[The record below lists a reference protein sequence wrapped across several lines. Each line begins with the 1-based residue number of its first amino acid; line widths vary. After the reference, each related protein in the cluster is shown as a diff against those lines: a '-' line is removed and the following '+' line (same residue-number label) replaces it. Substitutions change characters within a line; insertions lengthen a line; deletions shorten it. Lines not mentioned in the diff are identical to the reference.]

1 MTLRQLF
8 KLCSSQLELPLW
20 IKYNYR
26 ATFKIAW
33 SRKNPTIIRFNP
45 IKPSFYASS
54 NEPGRKA
61 DTRFF
66 TRVVFYWVWKCTG
79 FVEHTIHCFGMLG
92 TTTFCKLKFSLYF
105 DCEYGLLTQFWVE
118 IPWYNIK
125 NDAILVVDFLTPTDF
140 SKNMRNG
147 KKWPS
152 NMIPVTLKDQ
162 NFLKNV
168 LWETIYH

>member
-66 TRVVFYWVWKCTG
+66 TRVFFYWVWKCTG
-79 FVEHTIHCFGMLG
+79 FVKRTMNCIWYARNYVQHFAKWSFG
-92 TTTFCKLKFSLYF
+92 LYF
-105 DCEYGLLTQFWVE
+105 DSEHGGLSHFGF
-118 IPWYNIK
+118 K
-125 NDAILVVDFLTPTDF
+125 FLVRYQKWRNLGWFFDPYRFL
-140 SKNMRNG
+140 
-147 KKWPS
+147 
-152 NMIPVTLKDQ
+152 
-162 NFLKNV
+162 
-168 LWETIYH
+168 